1 MRSYRNSMCSIII
14 AGAAFATCLAPAG
27 VLAQDDTGEQTL
39 QEQLE
44 ATNAG
49 FTARMPEQMITN
61 INNAVTEVKDTG
73 ILENV
78 IKVGDRAPDFELP
91 DAVGNQVKLSSLLAQ
106 GPVVLTWYRGNW

>member
-1 MRSYRNSMCSIII
+1 MRSYRNSMCSMIF
-14 AGAAFATCLAPAG
+14 AGATFAACLAPTG
-27 VLAQDDTGEQTL
+27 VPAQEVTDEQTL
-39 QEQLE
+39 KEQLE

-91 DAVGNQVKLSSLLAQ
+91 DAVGNPVQLSKLLAQ